1 MEVLE
6 LFLSAVM
13 AAAFCLSPS
22 LVHAQD
28 QSGFISIDCG
38 ITEGSSYKDKI
49 TGLRYISDENYA
61 DAGVNKNISPKIN
74 TTGIDKQY
82 LNLRSFPDGNKICYT
97 LKPLRSKNK
106 YLIRAGFLYGNYDE
120 LDDVPKFDLY
130 LGVNWWATVTLTD
143 ASTLFTTEIIHLLS
157 SDYVDICLVNTGFG
171 TPFISVLEL
180 RLLDDR
186 THSNVSQLV
195 VGRVGCG
202 LALSD
207 SIRFSVDVYDRIW
220 LPFRLQDWEVKHTGY
235 AIESPDDDKY
245 GVPSAI
251 MQGAAVPIN
260 QSDPIVLPIT
270 RDDPTTQFFLYLHF
284 AEIENLPE
292 NQTREFNIFVNNKL
306 WRGPI
311 VPQYLQRTTVS
322 SISALEGSEITVSI
336 EKTINS
342 TLPPLINA
350 IELYLVRE
358 LLQAETYEDDVH
370 AVMNIKSYY
379 KVKRYWQ
386 GDPCGPKT
394 ARWQGLNCSYDA
406 YDPPRITSLDLS
418 SSGLTGEIS
427 PDIFNLK
434 MIQYLDL
441 SNNSLRGSIP
451 HFLSQMPYLRVLN
464 LSENELSGSVPPE
477 LNERLKNGTLILN
490 VKKNKLLCSSDCKN
504 KAIVPVVATVIPV
517 VILVLIA
524 VAAVFWFCKRRN
536 QDTNSGGLNEH
547 TRAPKLNERHFSY
560 SEVLTITTNFG
571 RILGEGQ
578 FARVYHGYVDRTRVA
593 VKIFSPS
600 VAQAYKQF
608 SDDAKLLTRVHHRN
622 LVACF
627 GYCDEDSY
635 RALIFE
641 HMINGNLE
649 HILLDRNANI
659 LSWQERLQ
667 IAKDVAQGLQYLHDG
682 CRPPIIHGNLKPA
695 NILLNENFQAKLA
708 DFGLSKILT
717 IEGSTKEY
725 IDPEYYVTSKLTERS
740 DVYSFGVVLLAI
752 IASRPVIDGDQ
763 EQAHIIQWA
772 STLLGRGEIKGI
784 VDSRLQGDY
793 LLDSVWKAVELA
805 MACASRASIKRPAMT
820 QVVMGLNHCLAMEI
834 SRVNRSEGTIEMV
847 SVNFGTGVVPQAR

>member
-6 LFLSAVM
+6 LFLFAVL
-13 AAAFCLSPS
+13 AAAFCLSS
-22 LVHAQD
+22 SKVHAQD

-49 TGLRYISDENYA
+49 TGLRYISDENYT
-61 DAGVNKNISPKIN
+61 DAGVNKDISPKIN
-74 TTGIDKQY
+74 TTGIDNQY

-120 LDDVPKFDLY
+120 LDDVPRFDLY
-130 LGVNWWATVTLTD
+130 LGVNWWATVTLFD
-143 ASTLFTTEIIHLLS
+143 ASDRFTTEIVHLLS
-157 SDYVDICLVNTGFG
+157 SDSIDICLVNTGFG

-180 RLLDDR
+180 RLLDDK

-195 VGRVGCG
+195 FDRLG

-220 LPFRLQDWEVKHTGY
+220 SPFPFQYWEVKQTRY
-235 AIESPDDDKY
+235 AIKSPDDDK
-245 GVPSAI
+245 
-251 MQGAAVPIN
+251 N
-260 QSDPIVLPIT
+260 
-270 RDDPTTQFFLYLHF
+270 
-284 AEIENLPE
+284 E
-292 NQTREFNIFVNNKL
+292 NQTREFNIYVNNKL

-311 VPQYLQRTTVS
+311 VPTYLQRTTVS
-322 SISALEGSEITVSI
+322 SISAFEGSELTVSI

-350 IELYLVRE
+350 IELYLVHD

-451 HFLSQMPYLRVLN
+451 DFLSRLPYLRVLN
-464 LSENELSGSVPPE
+464 LSENELSGSVPSE
-477 LNERLKNGTLILN
+477 LNERSKNGTLILN
-490 VKKNKLLCSSDCKN
+490 VEKNKLLCSSDCKN

-524 VAAVFWFCKRRN
+524 VAVFWFCKRRN
-536 QDTNSGGLNEH
+536 QDTNSGGVNEH

-578 FARVYHGYVDRTRVA
+578 FARVYHGYVDRTQVA

-622 LVACF
+622 LVTCF
-627 GYCDEDSY
+627 GYCDEDSN

-667 IAKDVAQGLQYLHDG
+667 IAKDVAQGLEYLHDG

-717 IEGSTKEY
+717 IEGSTREY
-725 IDPEYYVTSKLTERS
+725 IDPEYYVTNKLTEKS

-820 QVVMGLNHCLAMEI
+820 QAVMALNHCLAMEI

-847 SVNFGTGVVPQAR
+847 SVNLGTGVVPQAR

>member
-1 MEVLE
+1 
-6 LFLSAVM
+6 M

-220 LPFRLQDWEVKHTGY
+220 SPFRLQDWEVKHTSY

-336 EKTINS
+336 QKTINS

-379 KVKRYWQ
+379 KVK
-386 GDPCGPKT
+386 
-394 ARWQGLNCSYDA
+394 
-406 YDPPRITSLDLS
+406 RITSLDLS

-477 LNERLKNGTLILN
+477 LNERSKNGTLILN

-536 QDTNSGGLNEH
+536 QDFISDTNSGGVNEH

-578 FARVYHGYVDRTRVA
+578 FARVYHGYVDRTQVA

-608 SDDAKLLTRVHHRN
+608 SDDAKLLTRMHHRN
-622 LVACF
+622 LVTCF
-627 GYCDEDSY
+627 GYCDEDSN

-717 IEGSTKEY
+717 IEGSTREY
-725 IDPEYYVTSKLTERS
+725 IDPEYYVTNKLTEKS

-820 QVVMGLNHCLAMEI
+820 QAVMALNHCLAMEI

-847 SVNFGTGVVPQAR
+847 SVNLGTGVVPQAR

>member
-6 LFLSAVM
+6 LFLFAVL
-13 AAAFCLSPS
+13 ATAFCLSPS

-38 ITEGSSYKDKI
+38 IKEGSSYTDKI
-49 TGLRYISDENYA
+49 TGLHYVSDENYT
-61 DAGVNKNISPKIN
+61 DAGVNKNISSKIN
-74 TTGIDKQY
+74 TTGIDNQY

-97 LKPLRSKNK
+97 LKPVRSKNK
-106 YLIRAGFLYGNYDE
+106 YLIRARFLYGNYDE
-120 LDDVPKFDLY
+120 LDDVPRFDLY
-130 LGVNWWATVTLTD
+130 LGVNWWETVTLTD
-143 ASTLFTTEIIHLLS
+143 ASTPFTATMVHLLS
-157 SDYVDICLVNTGFG
+157 SDYIDICLVNTGFG

-180 RLLDDR
+180 RLLDDK
-186 THSNVSQLV
+186 TYSNVSSLTYF
-195 VGRVGCG
+195 RSGCG
-202 LALSD
+202 LAKTDL
-207 SIRFSVDVYDRIW
+207 IRFSDDVYDRIW
-220 LPFRLQDWEVKHTGY
+220 SSYLPDDCEVKRTSY
-235 AIESPDDDKY
+235 AIKSPDDDKY
-245 GVPSAI
+245 NVPSAI

-260 QSDPIVLPIT
+260 QSNPIVLIFI

-284 AEIENLPE
+284 AEIEKLPE
-292 NQTREFNIFVNNKL
+292 NQTREFNIYVNNKL

-311 VPQYLQRTTVS
+311 VPTYLKRTTVS
-322 SISALEGSEITVSI
+322 SISASEGKEFKVSI
-336 EKTINS
+336 NKTINS
-342 TLPPLINA
+342 TLPPLLNA
-350 IELYLVRE
+350 IELYLVRK

-394 ARWQGLNCSYDA
+394 ARWQGLSCSYVA

-418 SSGLTGEIS
+418 SSGLIGEIS
-427 PDIFNLK
+427 PDILNLK

-451 HFLSQMPYLRVLN
+451 NFLSRLPYLRVLN
-464 LSENELSGSVPPE
+464 LSENELSGSVPSE
-477 LNERLKNGTLILN
+477 LNERSKNGTLILN
-490 VKKNKLLCSSDCKN
+490 VEKNKLLCSSDCKN

-517 VILVLIA
+517 FILVLIA
-524 VAAVFWFCKRRN
+524 VAVFWFCKRRK
-536 QDTNSGGLNEH
+536 QGEVNEY

-578 FARVYHGYVDRTRVA
+578 FARVYHGYVDRTQVA
-593 VKIFSPS
+593 VKIFSSS

-608 SDDAKLLTRVHHRN
+608 SDDAKLLTGVRHTN
-622 LVACF
+622 LVTYF
-627 GYCDEDSY
+627 GYCDEDSN

-649 HILLDRNANI
+649 HVLLDRNANI

-667 IAKDVAQGLQYLHDG
+667 IAKDVAQGLEYLHDG
-682 CRPPIIHGNLKPA
+682 CRSPIIHGNLKPT

-708 DFGLSKILT
+708 DFGLSKIFT

-725 IDPEYYVTSKLTERS
+725 IDPEYYVTSKLTEKS

-805 MACASRASIKRPAMT
+805 MACASRASINRPVIT
-820 QVVMGLNHCLAMEI
+820 QVVMALSHCLAMEI

-847 SVNFGTGVVPQAR
+847 SVNLGTGMVPQAR

>member
-1 MEVLE
+1 MLKDKWDGDMENVEEIKNDFVMSFTNSNFPVKDEFRTSSSDSTAYKLD
-6 LFLSAVM
+6 SAEKRHRRLIGCHGM
-13 AAAFCLSPS
+13 LAAAFCLSPS
-22 LVHAQD
+22 VVHAQD
-28 QSGFISIDCG
+28 QS
-38 ITEGSSYKDKI
+38 
-49 TGLRYISDENYA
+49 DENYT

-97 LKPLRSKNK
+97 LKPVRSKNK

-130 LGVNWWATVTLTD
+130 LGVNWWETVTLTD
-143 ASTLFTTEIIHLLS
+143 ASTPFTTEIVHLLS
-157 SDYVDICLVNTGFG
+157 SDSIDICLVNTGFG

-195 VGRVGCG
+195 NVNFSV
-202 LALSD
+202 LARNFSVY
-207 SIRFSVDVYDRIW
+207 SNISSRFSVDVYDRIW
-220 LPFRLQDWEVKHTGY
+220 SPFRLQDWEVKQTSY

-270 RDDPTTQFFLYLHF
+270 RDDPTTQVFLYLHF

-322 SISALEGSEITVSI
+322 SITALEGSEITVSI

-350 IELYLVRE
+350 IELYLVRK
-358 LLQAETYEDDVH
+358 LLQAETYEDDVPVH

-406 YDPPRITSLDLS
+406 YDPPESLPVSIILLSTLILDLS

-451 HFLSQMPYLRVLN
+451 DFLSHLPYLRVLN
-464 LSENELSGSVPPE
+464 LSENELSGSVPSE
-477 LNERLKNGTLILN
+477 LNERSKNGTLIL
-490 VKKNKLLCSSDCKN
+490 KL
-504 KAIVPVVATVIPV
+504 
-517 VILVLIA
+517 
-524 VAAVFWFCKRRN
+524 VFPYFGSVRGEIK
-536 QDTNSGGLNEH
+536 
-547 TRAPKLNERHFSY
+547 
-560 SEVLTITTNFG
+560 VLTITNNFG
-571 RILGEGQ
+571 TILGEGQ
-578 FARVYHGYVDRTRVA
+578 FARVYHGYVDRTQVA

-622 LVACF
+622 LVTCF
-627 GYCDEDSY
+627 GYCDEDSN

-682 CRPPIIHGNLKPA
+682 CRPPIIHGNLKPT

-717 IEGSTKEY
+717 IEGSTREY

-772 STLLGRGEIKGI
+772 STLLGRGDIKGI

-820 QVVMGLNHCLAMEI
+820 QVVMALNHCLAMEI
-834 SRVNRSEGTIEMV
+834 SRVDRSEGTIEMV

>member
-38 ITEGSSYKDKI
+38 ITEGSSYNDKI
-49 TGLRYISDENYA
+49 TGLRYISDENYT
-61 DAGVNKNISPKIN
+61 DAGVNKDISPKIN
-74 TTGIDKQY
+74 KTDIDKQY

-120 LDDVPKFDLY
+120 LDDVPRFDLY
-130 LGVNWWATVTLTD
+130 LGINWWATVTLTD
-143 ASTLFTTEIIHLLS
+143 ASTLFRIEIVHLLS
-157 SDYVDICLVNTGFG
+157 SDSIDICLVNTGFG

-195 VGRVGCG
+195 VGSFGCG

-220 LPFRLQDWEVKHTGY
+220 LPFRLQEWEVKHTSY
-235 AIESPDDDKY
+235 AIESPDDDKN
-245 GVPSAI
+245 GVPNAI

-260 QSDPIVLPIT
+260 RSDAIVFYFS
-270 RDDPTTQFFLYLHF
+270 RDDPTTQFFFYMHF

-292 NQTREFNIFVNNKL
+292 NQTREFNIYVNKTL
-306 WRGPI
+306 WSGPI
-311 VPQYLQRTTVS
+311 VPKYLQRTTVS
-322 SISALEGSEITVSI
+322 SVSPLKGTYFTVSI
-336 EKTINS
+336 NKTINS
-342 TLPPLINA
+342 TLPPLLNA
-350 IELYLVRE
+350 MELYLVHE

-394 ARWQGLNCSYDA
+394 ARWQGVNCSYDA

-451 HFLSQMPYLRVLN
+451 HFLSQLPYLRVLN
-464 LSENELSGSVPPE
+464 LSENELSGSVPSE
-477 LNERLKNGTLILN
+477 LNERSKNGTLIL
-490 VKKNKLLCSSDCKN
+490 K
-504 KAIVPVVATVIPV
+504 
-517 VILVLIA
+517 LVLRYFGSVRGEI
-524 VAAVFWFCKRRN
+524 K
-536 QDTNSGGLNEH
+536 
-547 TRAPKLNERHFSY
+547 
-560 SEVLTITTNFG
+560 VLTITTNFR

-578 FARVYHGYVDRTRVA
+578 FARLYHGYVDRTQVA

-622 LVACF
+622 LVTCF
-627 GYCDEDSY
+627 GYCDEDSN

-695 NILLNENFQAKLA
+695 NILLNENFLAKLA

-725 IDPEYYVTSKLTERS
+725 IDP
-740 DVYSFGVVLLAI
+740 D
-752 IASRPVIDGDQ
+752 
-763 EQAHIIQWA
+763 
-772 STLLGRGEIKGI
+772 TLLGRGEIKGI

-820 QVVMGLNHCLAMEI
+820 QAVMALNHCLAMEI

-847 SVNFGTGVVPQAR
+847 SVNLGTGVVPQAR

>member
-1 MEVLE
+1 MPWK
-6 LFLSAVM
+6 
-13 AAAFCLSPS
+13 CLSPCLSS

-38 ITEGSSYKDKI
+38 ITEGSSYNDKI
-49 TGLRYISDENYA
+49 TGLRYISDENYT
-61 DAGVNKNISPKIN
+61 DAGVNKDISPKIN

-120 LDDVPKFDLY
+120 LDDVPRFDLY
-130 LGVNWWATVTLTD
+130 LGVNWWETVTLID
-143 ASTLFTTEIIHLLS
+143 ASDRFTTEIVHLLS
-157 SDYVDICLVNTGFG
+157 SDSIDICLVNTGFG

-207 SIRFSVDVYDRIW
+207 SIRNFSVYSNISSRFSVDVYDRIW
-220 LPFRLQDWEVKHTGY
+220 LPFRLQDWEVKQTSY

-260 QSDPIVLPIT
+260 QSDAIVFYFS
-270 RDDPTTQFFLYLHF
+270 RDDPTTKFFLYMHF

-292 NQTREFNIFVNNKL
+292 NQTREFNIYVNKTL
-306 WRGPI
+306 WSGPI
-311 VPQYLQRTTVS
+311 VPKYLQRTTVS
-322 SISALEGSEITVSI
+322 SISPLEGTYFTVSI
-336 EKTINS
+336 NKTINS
-342 TLPPLINA
+342 TLPPLLNA
-350 IELYLVRE
+350 IEIYQVHE

-427 PDIFNLK
+427 PDILNLK

-451 HFLSQMPYLRVLN
+451 NFLSQLPYLRVLN
-464 LSENELSGSVPPE
+464 LSKNELSGSVPSE
-477 LNERLKNGTLILN
+477 LNERSKNGTLILN
-490 VKKNKLLCSSDCKN
+490 VEKNKLLCSSDCKN

-517 VILVLIA
+517 FILVLIA
-524 VAAVFWFCKRRN
+524 VAVFLFCKRRR
-536 QDTNSGGLNEH
+536 QGGVNEH

-578 FARVYHGYVDRTRVA
+578 FARVYHGYVDRTQVA

-622 LVACF
+622 LVTCF
-627 GYCDEDSY
+627 GYCDEDSN

-667 IAKDVAQGLQYLHDG
+667 IAKDVAQGLEYLHDG
-682 CRPPIIHGNLKPA
+682 CRPPIIHGNLKPT

-708 DFGLSKILT
+708 DFGLSKIFT

-725 IDPEYYVTSKLTERS
+725 IDPEYYFTNKLTEKS

-772 STLLGRGEIKGI
+772 TTLLGRGDIKGI

-820 QVVMGLNHCLAMEI
+820 QVVMALNHCLAMEI

-847 SVNFGTGVVPQAR
+847 SVNFGTEVAPQAR

>member
-6 LFLSAVM
+6 LFLSAVL

-38 ITEGSSYKDKI
+38 ITEGSSYNDKI
-49 TGLRYISDENYA
+49 TGLRYISDENYT
-61 DAGVNKNISPKIN
+61 DAGVNKDISPKIN

-120 LDDVPKFDLY
+120 LDDVPRFDLY
-130 LGVNWWATVTLTD
+130 LGVNWWATVTLID
-143 ASTLFTTEIIHLLS
+143 ASDLFTTEIIHLLS
-157 SDYVDICLVNTGFG
+157 SDYVDICLVNTARNFSVYSN
-171 TPFISVLEL
+171 IS
-180 RLLDDR
+180 
-186 THSNVSQLV
+186 S
-195 VGRVGCG
+195 
-202 LALSD
+202 
-207 SIRFSVDVYDRIW
+207 RFSVDVYDRIW
-220 LPFRLQDWEVKHTGY
+220 SPFPFQDWEVKHTGY
-235 AIESPDDDKY
+235 AIESPDDNKY

-260 QSDPIVLPIT
+260 QSDPIA
-270 RDDPTTQFFLYLHF
+270 FYFSHF
-284 AEIENLPE
+284 
-292 NQTREFNIFVNNKL
+292 
-306 WRGPI
+306 
-311 VPQYLQRTTVS
+311 
-322 SISALEGSEITVSI
+322 TVSI
-336 EKTINS
+336 NKTINS
-342 TLPPLINA
+342 TLPPLLNA
-350 IELYLVRE
+350 IEIYQVHE

-394 ARWQGLNCSYDA
+394 ARWQGLDCSYDA

-427 PDIFNLK
+427 PDILNLK

-451 HFLSQMPYLRVLN
+451 DFLSRLPYLRVLN
-464 LSENELSGSVPPE
+464 LSENELSGSVPSE
-477 LNERLKNGTLILN
+477 LNERSKNGTLILN
-490 VKKNKLLCSSDCKN
+490 VEKNKLLCSSDCKN

-517 VILVLIA
+517 FILVLIA
-524 VAAVFWFCKRRN
+524 VAVFLFCKRRR
-536 QDTNSGGLNEH
+536 QGGVNEH

-560 SEVLTITTNFG
+560 SEVLTITNNFG

-622 LVACF
+622 LVTCF
-627 GYCDEDSY
+627 GYCDEDSN
-635 RALIFE
+635 RVLIFE

-667 IAKDVAQGLQYLHDG
+667 IAKDVAQGLEYLHDG
-682 CRPPIIHGNLKPA
+682 CRPPIIHGNLKPT

-708 DFGLSKILT
+708 DFGLSKIFT
-717 IEGSTKEY
+717 IEGSTREY
-725 IDPEYYVTSKLTERS
+725 IDPEYYFTNKLTEKS

-772 STLLGRGEIKGI
+772 TTLLGRGDIKGI

-820 QVVMGLNHCLAMEI
+820 QVVMALNHCLAMEI

-847 SVNFGTGVVPQAR
+847 SVNFGTEVAPQAR